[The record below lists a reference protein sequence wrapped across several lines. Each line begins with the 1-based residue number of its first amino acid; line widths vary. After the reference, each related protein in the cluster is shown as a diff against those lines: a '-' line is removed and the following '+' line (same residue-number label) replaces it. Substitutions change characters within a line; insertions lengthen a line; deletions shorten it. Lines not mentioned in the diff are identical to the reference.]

1 MTNEPSESTEPS
13 EPYGENRQRNV
24 YASGMLADDPPDHPV
39 RYADLERKG
48 KEALSEEAA
57 AYVAGGAGTESTV
70 AENRRA
76 FDDWR
81 IVPRMLRDVAERD
94 LRVDLFGDE
103 IEVPLLLAPLGVLSI
118 VHEEGELAVA
128 RAAADRDVPM
138 VLSSA
143 SSYTMEEV
151 ADELGETPKWFQ
163 LYWSADPDIAHSFI
177 DRAEKADYDGI
188 VVTLDTPLLGW
199 RERDIEQG
207 YLPFLDGEGVAN
219 YFSDP
224 AFRDRLDVPPEEN
237 EGSAVMEF
245 IDVFGDPSLTWED
258 LAALR
263 EETDLPLVVKGV
275 LHPEDAERAV
285 ECGADGVI
293 VSNHGGRQV
302 DGAIGALAALSGV
315 VEAVD
320 VPVLFDSGI
329 RGGADVVKAIALGA
343 DSVLLGRPYA
353 YGLAI
358 DGEAGVGS
366 VLDDFL
372 ADLDLTL
379 ALSGHTSFDDLD
391 RSILVDRRGSGPG
404 GR

>member
-1 MTNEPSESTEPS
+1 MTDEPSDS
-13 EPYGENRQRNV
+13 YGEHRQQNV
-24 YASGMLADDPPDHPV
+24 YASGMLADDTPEHPV
-39 RYADLERKG
+39 QYEKLER
-48 KEALSEEAA
+48 EAREAMSDETY
-57 AYVAGGAGTESTV
+57 AYVAGGAGAERTIT
-70 AENRRA
+70 ENRRA
-76 FDDWR
+76 FRDWR
-81 IVPRMLRDVAERD
+81 IVPRMLRDVSERN
-94 LRVDLFGDE
+94 LRVRPFDREF
-103 IEVPLLLAPLGVLSI
+103 EVPVMLAPLGVLSI

-128 RAAADRDVPM
+128 RAATDFDVPM

-143 SSYTMEEV
+143 SSYTLEAV

-163 LYWSADPDIAHSFI
+163 LYWSADPEIARSFI
-177 DRAEKADYDGI
+177 DRAEAAGYDGI

-224 AFRDRLDVPPEEN
+224 AFRDRLDAPPEEN
-237 EGSAVMEF
+237 EGAAVMEF

-258 LAALR
+258 LSNLR
-263 EETDLPLVVKGV
+263 EHTDLPLIVKGV
-275 LHPEDAERAV
+275 LHPDDAERAV

-302 DGAIGALAALSGV
+302 DGAIGALTALPRI
-315 VEAVD
+315 VEAVGD
-320 VPVLFDSGI
+320 TPVLFDSGI

-353 YGLAI
+353 YGLAL
-358 DGEAGVGS
+358 DGEDGVRS
-366 VLDDFL
+366 VLENVL

-379 ALSGHTSFDDLD
+379 ALTGHTRFTDLD
-391 RSILVDRRGSGPG
+391 SSVLMNRRDSP
-404 GR
+404 